1 MNSMGSVNHLAII
14 EALVPRRQERHL
26 FNLVRV
32 VKTRA
37 WITENN
43 EALIHV
49 NPEVVQ
55 VQVDP

>member
-1 MNSMGSVNHLAII
+1 
-14 EALVPRRQERHL
+14 VPRRQERHL